1 MNHKTCIGLFCSL
14 MLFASACSTS
24 RAASPAPEATHEVHG
39 KPGAAVT
46 VEAALTTQSAHV
58 TVRFD
63 AAAQDATV
71 RVHGVD
77 RLVVTDGASL
87 DVGDVA
93 RGDVRELDVVFTP
106 GAARSHLVV
115 SVEGTYAGGVRS
127 RVASFAVGEARPTSA
142 ARATGEGDDRVRL
155 MPVQGR

>member
-14 MLFASACSTS
+14 MLLAGACSTS
-24 RAASPAPEATHEVHG
+24 RAASPASEATREVHG
-39 KPGAAVT
+39 KPGASVT
-46 VEAALTTQSAHV
+46 VEAAMATGSAHV

-63 AAAQDATV
+63 AAAEDATV
-71 RVHGVD
+71 RVRGVD
-77 RLVVTDGASL
+77 GLVVTRGASL

-93 RGDVRELDVVFTP
+93 RGDVRELDVAFTS

-142 ARATGEGDDRVRL
+142 ARATGEDGDRVRL